1 MLEIGISLVT
11 LLQKYDSLHISH
23 LTVYGC
29 ILLFCSTD
37 MNTRILI
44 FGTYDGIHEGH
55 RHFFA
60 QARALAPHPYLIVSL
75 ARDINV
81 LKVKSRPPHDKEAV
95 RKKLLEQE
103 PLIDE
108 VILGAQ
114 GDDYI
119 EHICALKPDI
129 IALGYDQDGT
139 VYTNA
144 LREKL
149 SNAHCNAAIVR
160 CDPYK
165 PETYKSS
172 KIQR

>member
-1 MLEIGISLVT
+1 MPEIGTSLAT
-11 LLQKYDSLHISH
+11 QLQKHDSLHLPHFFI
-23 LTVYGC
+23 YGR
-29 ILLFCSTD
+29 ILLFCCTD

-81 LKVKSRPPHDKEAV
+81 LKVKGRLPYDTEAV
-95 RKKLLEQE
+95 RKNLLVQE

-108 VILGAQ
+108 VVLGAL

-119 EHICALKPDI
+119 EHICSLQPEI

-139 VYTNA
+139 PYTNA

-149 SNAHCNAAIVR
+149 RDADCNATIVR
-160 CDPYK
+160 CEPYK
-165 PETYKSS
+165 PEIYKSS
-172 KIQR
+172 KIKR